1 MTKRRNFS
9 TAVRVAIKQRAK
21 RENGQFYCEAPGCGL
36 PCKKGEAHHIVMDA
50 MEIDKSRKLTAD
62 QGLWYCLP
70 CHKAATKAQAPVLA
84 KARAREAAH
93 LSAKPPSPRPMQS
106 RGWAK
111 TEKPKREARPV
122 ANGTSAIAR
131 QFRSET

>member
-1 MTKRRNFS
+1 MKRRNFS

-21 RENGQFYCEAPGCGL
+21 RENGQLYCESLACGV
-36 PCKKGEAHHIVMDA
+36 PCKRGEVHHKDMDA
-50 MEIDKSRKLTAD
+50 MAIDKRRKLTAD
-62 QGLWYCLP
+62 DGIFLCIS
-70 CHKAATKAQAPVLA
+70 CHKEATKMQMPILA

-111 TEKPKREARPV
+111 TEKPKRAARPV
-122 ANGTSAIAR
+122 ANGISAIAR
-131 QFRSET
+131 QFRSTT